1 MKSSLSGLMGFMLL
15 LLFSTEAWGADF
27 QKGLEAYNKKDY
39 KTALSEWE
47 PLTEEGHAEA
57 QFMLGMMYRNGR
69 GVPQNSKT
77 AAKWWILAAQQGHV
91 KALYNLGQTYFL
103 GISAPKNYKIALY
116 WFTLAAQQGHATAQ
130 NILGGMYY
138 EGRGVDK
145 NLVYAYMWFDIAASQ
160 GNKKAVQGRDRA
172 AKRMSPAQ
180 IEKAQ
185 NLTDECEKNKY
196 KGCIDS

>member
-1 MKSSLSGLMGFMLL
+1 MGFMLL
-15 LLFSTEAWGADF
+15 LLFSTEAWSADF

-47 PLTEEGHAEA
+47 PIAEEGQAEA

-145 NLVYAYMWFDIAASQ
+145 NLVYAHMWLKIAASK
-160 GNKKAVQGRDRA
+160 GNKKAAEGRERA
-172 AKRMSPAQ
+172 AKEMTPAQ

-185 NLTDECEKNKY
+185 ELAVECEKKKY
-196 KGCIDS
+196 KECIDS

>member
-1 MKSSLSGLMGFMLL
+1 MLL
-15 LLFSTEAWGADF
+15 LLFSTEAWSADF

-172 AKRMSPAQ
+172 AKKMSPAQ